1 MKYLVKTRPEQ
12 FRRAGKE
19 EPLNGVAN
27 LFDAAMVFIVALLL
41 SLMST
46 FQVLDLFNPET
57 EMTIMKKVQ
66 DQWQIIT
73 KKGNEVKVKKITYF
87 EFNIIKFFY
96 FFKIL
101 LRFTFEVSYVKF
113 RGKIKIKILRQ
124 PWQIV

>member
-27 LFDAAMVFIVALLL
+27 LFDAALVFIVALLL

-73 KKGNEVKVKKITYF
+73 KKGNEVKVKKITDRTVGGDEGVELGTAYRLKDGRVIYIPS
-87 EFNIIKFFY
+87 ESNPGNPDKEM
-96 FFKIL
+96 K
-101 LRFTFEVSYVKF
+101 
-113 RGKIKIKILRQ
+113 
-124 PWQIV
+124 